1 MKIRRALISV
11 HDKTGVV
18 DLARGLHGLGV
29 EIVSTGGTARLL
41 RESGI
46 PVREV
51 ADVTGFPEMLD
62 GRVKTLHPKLHG
74 GILARR
80 DVPEHLAALD
90 KHGIPAIDLVVVA
103 LYPFEATVARPGVTL
118 DEAIEQIDVGG
129 PAMIRAAA
137 KNHGSVGVVTDP
149 AQYGV
154 VLDEI
159 EKTGALSVETRSRLA
174 REAFARTA
182 QYDAAIA
189 DYLLGGP
196 LRLPPR
202 PPSSRVDRAESSIAP
217 ATKASTAEPF
227 PERVEIRAERV
238 LPLRYGENPHQG
250 AAFYRLAD
258 GTPWGLSAMR
268 QLHGPELGYN
278 NLLDFSAA
286 LALLLEFEE
295 PAAVVI
301 KHTNPCGVAV
311 AASVGAAVEKAKA
324 SDPVS
329 IYGGIVGVNR
339 TLDLPVVA
347 ALAGIFVEI
356 LFAPGF
362 APDALEELK
371 RTKKKC
377 RVLEVP
383 CARRAGATAVE
394 LRSVAGGLLA
404 QSADTADLNTEQ
416 LKTVTRRAPTGDELA
431 ALRFAWRVAKHVKS
445 NAIVL
450 ATREQIVGVGAG
462 QMNRLDSARLAVM
475 RAREAGLATEGAVCA
490 SDAFFPFRD
499 GLDVVAATGVTAVI
513 QPGGSLR
520 DQDVIAA
527 ADERDIAMV
536 FTGIRH
542 FRH

>member
-18 DLARGLHGLGV
+18 ELARGLHGLGV

-174 REAFARTA
+174 REAFGRTA

-202 PPSSRVDRAESSIAP
+202 PPSSRVDRAVGEQAY
-217 ATKASTAEPF
+217 EVGHL
-227 PERVEIRAERV
+227 RVVRGGQIDVRRN
-238 LPLRYGENPHQG
+238 RD
-250 AAFYRLAD
+250 D
-258 GTPWGLSAMR
+258 GCT
-268 QLHGPELGYN
+268 
-278 NLLDFSAA
+278 
-286 LALLLEFEE
+286 LLLEK
-295 PAAVVI
+295 VDQWTI
-301 KHTNPCGVAV
+301 
-311 AASVGAAVEKAKA
+311 
-324 SDPVS
+324 
-329 IYGGIVGVNR
+329 GI
-339 TLDLPVVA
+339 LAIELKPDLPVAKRFVRQRLHDPLGRRNRCGPRRRDPNLVQGARGLRTAGHDARLRHRGNDLGQDTA
-347 ALAGIFVEI
+347 ALCKAEQ
-356 LFAPGF
+356 PR
-362 APDALEELK
+362 DALARHEDQNIELTSSQEPK
-371 RTKKKC
+371 
-377 RVLEVP
+377 P
-383 CARRAGATAVE
+383 
-394 LRSVAGGLLA
+394 
-404 QSADTADLNTEQ
+404 
-416 LKTVTRRAPTGDELA
+416 
-431 ALRFAWRVAKHVKS
+431 
-445 NAIVL
+445 
-450 ATREQIVGVGAG
+450 
-462 QMNRLDSARLAVM
+462 RLDRRCFGYVANADH
-475 RAREAGLATEGAVCA
+475 RARQ
-490 SDAFFPFRD
+490 RR
-499 GLDVVAATGVTAVI
+499 
-513 QPGGSLR
+513 GSLLG
-520 DQDVIAA
+520 
-527 ADERDIAMV
+527 E
-536 FTGIRH
+536 
-542 FRH
+542 

>member
-1 MKIRRALISV
+1 MGDRPVKVRRALVSV
-11 HDKTGVV
+11 HDKTGVIEF
-18 DLARGLHGLGV
+18 ARALGGLGI
-29 EIVSTGGTARLL
+29 EIVSTGGTAKLL
-41 RESGI
+41 RDAGVA
-46 PVREV
+46 VRDV

-62 GRVKTLHPKLHG
+62 GRVKTLHPMIHA

-80 DVPEHLAALD
+80 DVPGHLEALD
-90 KHGIPAIDLVVVA
+90 KHGIPPIDLVVVL
-103 LYPFEATVARPGVTL
+103 LYPFETTVARPGVTL

-129 PAMIRAAA
+129 PTMIRAAA
-137 KNHGSVGVVTDP
+137 KNHASVGVVTDP
-149 AQYGV
+149 SQYPG
-154 VLDEI
+154 VLDELRRS
-159 EKTGALSVETRSRLA
+159 GALSDATRYRLA
-174 REAFARTA
+174 QDAFRRTA

-189 DYLLGGP
+189 SYLRSPQATVTPPAAPEAWP
-196 LRLPPR
+196 LRLR
-202 PPSSRVDRAESSIAP
+202 ID
-217 ATKASTAEPF
+217 
-227 PERVEIRAERV
+227 AERA
-238 LPLRYGENPHQG
+238 LGLRYGENPHQA
-250 AAFYRLAD
+250 AAFYTPLD
-258 GTPWGLSAMR
+258 GPRHGLGAMR
-268 QLHGPELGYN
+268 QLHGPPLGYN

-499 GLDVVAATGVTAVI
+499 GLDVVAAAGVTAVI